1 MPSESHRTRM
11 NSGLAPESVYL
22 IVIAYSTN
30 CMLRVV
36 VVVYRCVNRA
46 VCFSI
51 SVNARGKDGMTT
63 EEMRKLIERSVEI
76 E

>member
-1 MPSESHRTRM
+1 MP
-11 NSGLAPESVYL
+11 
-22 IVIAYSTN
+22 
-30 CMLRVV
+30 RVV

-46 VCFSI
+46 VYFSI